1 MKRILLTVL
10 VLSLVAISVVAAQ
23 SDDFGKAAAVYSF
36 PEDHGLHHHDPEM
49 NENYIEW
56 LYFTGLVEDADGRL
70 WGHQFTLFQAL
81 PPEGPAMLAFL
92 YDVALTDIEGER
104 FLHYRGAF
112 PALNQIRDTDDG
124 WQFSSRNVA
133 IAYDEI
139 DDRWRLRFAGEME
152 DRTNGIE
159 EIPVQIDFELVND
172 KSDYYLHNEAGLTPI
187 GICDKNRET
196 LDGYTY
202 YYTHPA
208 LSTSGT
214 VTMDGASLEL
224 GGDTWFDHQWGN
236 FVRCFLAWDWF
247 SLRFDDGSYMMIF
260 ALLDQNFQ
268 PSELFGMTYIDVDG
282 GVTYWTGEDDFELT
296 PLRTWTDP
304 ASGIEYPVEWT
315 LETPAG
321 SFGVRPFFDNQVAPP
336 LVIIP
341 DYWEG
346 VISVHDGGI
355 EGERIGLGY
364 LEVAR

>member
-1 MKRILLTVL
+1 MKRTLLVGVILA
-10 VLSLVAISVVAAQ
+10 LVATSVVMAQ
-23 SDDFGKAAAVYSF
+23 SDDFGKAAAVYTF
-36 PEDHGLHHHDPEM
+36 PEDHGLHHDDPTM

-56 LYFTGLVEDADGRL
+56 LYFTGLVEDEDGRL
-70 WGHQFTLFQAL
+70 WGYQFTLFQAL
-81 PPEGPAMLAFL
+81 PPKGPAILAFL

-112 PALNQIRDTDDG
+112 PALHQIADTDDG
-124 WQFSSRNVA
+124 WQFSSRNFA

-139 DDRWRLRFAGEME
+139 DDIWHLRFAGEME
-152 DRTNGIE
+152 DRTNSIE

-172 KSDYYLHNEAGLTPI
+172 KGDYYVHNEAGLTPI

-202 YYTHPA
+202 YYTHPG
-208 LSTSGT
+208 LSTAGT
-214 VTMDGASLEL
+214 VAIDGASIDLV
-224 GGDTWFDHQWGN
+224 GDTWFDHQWGN

-260 ALLDQNFQ
+260 AMLDRNFEL
-268 PSELFGMTYIDVDG
+268 SELFGMTFIDVDG
-282 GVTYWTGEDDFELT
+282 NVTYFTGEDEILLM
-296 PLRTWTDP
+296 PLRIWTDP
-304 ASGIEYPVEWT
+304 ASGIEYPVEWV

-321 SFGVRPFFDNQVAPP
+321 SFGVKPFFDNQVAPP
-336 LVIIP
+336 LDIIP

-346 VISVHDGGI
+346 VISVHDTNTD
-355 EGERIGLGY
+355 GERIGLGY